1 MTLAPERT
9 ARPSAPP
16 AAGEGPSQDGP
27 AIGRAVDRVDG
38 LAKASGTARFSAEY
52 PIPGLTH
59 AVLVHAPIARGRIV
73 SIDVAQAEAHPSVVL
88 VLTHLN
94 APRLTPPPTR
104 LNPMDLSTLAGGS
117 LIAFLNTDEV
127 HVDGQPVAAVVAE
140 TLESAQYAASLVR
153 VSYETATAT
162 ADFDAELPHA
172 KAVRSMPVMPPTG
185 GKRGDAR
192 AAYAKSPVRVDLSF
206 TTPQHNHNA
215 LEPHATTA
223 VWDGKRLTVYEG
235 CQNMDWTQK
244 FLAKRF
250 DLPASDVHVVSKYV
264 GGAFGGKSKVW
275 AATLITCMAAKVSQ
289 RPVRLALTRE
299 GVYRTVGGRTP
310 TRQRVA
316 IGASRAGHME
326 ALIHQATSRKGR
338 VGGDADQITACSLD
352 LYDAATILAEQK
364 IVELDLMTNT
374 AMRAPG
380 EAQGSFAVESAV
392 DELAIELGLDPVALR
407 LMNQPAD
414 KSPVHGTRYSHRR
427 LAQTLEEGRDLFGWA
442 DRPAPGTRDGKDLVG
457 WGVAAAIH
465 PAWEFVANVQL
476 TVDATGGATLACAF
490 HEMGMGTAT
499 VVGQMVAYCLGV
511 PLERVSTIYGDS
523 DLPIG
528 PGAGGSGQ
536 TASLA
541 GSIEKAC
548 QAMRRR
554 LDALASKAGMPDGSD
569 PAEVLTRAGDQSLTV
584 EVGADTGPKAT
595 WGQVRFLS
603 KMVMDSRRWMKAAT
617 GAHYCEVRVDAD
629 TGELR
634 IRRWT
639 SVFDVGRVVNPKTTH
654 SQLRGGIVMGLG
666 MAMGEETL
674 IDTRTARIM
683 NPSLAE
689 YHVPVHADVPHLDVR
704 TLDDPDP
711 QMPLGILGA
720 GEVGIVGVGAAV
732 ANAVRHA
739 TGRRVTDLPLTLDRI
754 VG

>member
-9 ARPSAPP
+9 STPTVPSTDTTPGAP
-16 AAGEGPSQDGP
+16 GP
-27 AIGRAVDRVDG
+27 AIGRSVDRVDG
-38 LAKASGTARFSAEY
+38 LAKTTGTARFSAEY
-52 PIPGLTH
+52 PLPGLTQ
-59 AVLVHAPIARGRIV
+59 AVLVHATIARGRIM
-73 SIDVAQAEAHPSVVL
+73 SMDTAQAEAHPGVVL
-88 VLTHLN
+88 VLTHRN
-94 APRLTPPPTR
+94 APKLTPPPTR
-104 LNPMDLSTLAGGS
+104 MNPMDLSTMAAGS
-117 LIAFLNTDEV
+117 SIPFLNTDEV

-140 TLESAQYAASLVR
+140 TLEAAQYAASLVR
-153 VSYETATAT
+153 VEYLEVTPTG
-162 ADFDAELPHA
+162 DFDAELGGSTP
-172 KAVRSMPVMPPTG
+172 VRSMPVMPPTG

-192 AAYAKSPVRVDLSF
+192 AAYTRSPVTVDLAFS
-206 TTPQHNHNA
+206 TPQHNHNA

-223 VWDGKRLTVYEG
+223 EWDGDRLTVYEG
-235 CQNMDWTQK
+235 CQNIDWTQK

-250 DLPASDVHVVSKYV
+250 GIPAKDVHVVAKFV
-264 GGAFGGKSKVW
+264 GGGFGGKSKVW
-275 AATLITCMAAKVSQ
+275 AATLIACMAAKVAR

-316 IGASRAGHME
+316 IGASASGHME
-326 ALIHQATSRKGR
+326 ALIHEVTSRKGR
-338 VGGDADQITACSLD
+338 VGGEADQIVACSLD
-352 LYDAATILAEQK
+352 LYDAATILAEQR
-364 IVELDLMTNT
+364 IVELDLMPNT

-392 DELAIELGLDPVALR
+392 DELAVVLGLDPVDLR
-407 LMNQPAD
+407 LRNQPAER
-414 KSPVHGTRYSHRR
+414 SPVHGTRYSHRR
-427 LAQTLEEGRDLFGWA
+427 LAQTLERGRDLFGWA

-465 PAWEFVANVQL
+465 PSWEFVANVRL

-499 VVGQMVAYCLGV
+499 VVGQMVADCLGV
-511 PLERVSTIYGDS
+511 PLERVTAIYGDS
-523 DLPIG
+523 DLPMG

-541 GSIEKAC
+541 GSIERAC
-548 QAMRRR
+548 HAMRKRI
-554 LDALASKAGMPDGSD
+554 DTMADGVGMPDGSD
-569 PAEVLTRAGDQSLTV
+569 PGDVLSRAGQGSLTV
-584 EVGADTGPKAT
+584 EVGADSGPRAT

-603 KMVMDSRRWMKAAT
+603 KMVLDGRRWMKAAT
-617 GAHYCEVRVDAD
+617 GAHFCEVRVDAD

-634 IRRWT
+634 VTRWT

-666 MAMGEETL
+666 LAMGEETL

-689 YHVPVHADVPHLDVR
+689 YHVPVHADVPHLDVH

-711 QMPLGILGA
+711 QMPLGVLGA

>member
-1 MTLAPERT
+1 MTIAPERT
-9 ARPSAPP
+9 GTP
-16 AAGEGPSQDGP
+16 AAPTKDTSPGAPGP
-27 AIGRAVDRVDG
+27 AIGRSVDRVDG
-38 LAKASGTARFSAEY
+38 LAKTTGTARFSAEY

-59 AVLVHAPIARGRIV
+59 AVLVHAPIARGRILAM
-73 SIDVAQAEAHPSVVL
+73 DTAQAEAHPGVVL
-88 VLTHLN
+88 VLTHRN
-94 APRLTPPPTR
+94 APKLTPPPR
-104 LNPMDLSTLAGGS
+104 RMNPMDLSTMAAGS
-117 LIAFLNTDEV
+117 SIPFLNTDEV

-140 TLESAQYAASLVR
+140 SLEAAQYAASLVR
-153 VSYETATAT
+153 VEYLEVTPTG
-162 ADFDAELPHA
+162 DFDAELGNA
-172 KAVRSMPVMPPTG
+172 KPVRSMPVMPPTG
-185 GKRGDAR
+185 GRRGDAR
-192 AAYAKSPVRVDLSF
+192 AAYGRSPVQVDLSF
-206 TTPQHNHNA
+206 STPQHNHNA

-223 VWDGKRLTVYEG
+223 EWDGDRLTVYEG
-235 CQNMDWTQK
+235 SQNIDSTQK

-250 DLPASDVHVVSKYV
+250 GIPAGDVHVVAKFV

-275 AATLITCMAAKVSQ
+275 AATLIACMAARVAD

-316 IGASRAGHME
+316 IGASTSGRMQ
-326 ALIHQATSRKGR
+326 ALIHEVTSRKGK
-338 VGGDADQITACSLD
+338 VGGEADQVVAGSLD
-352 LYDAATILAEQK
+352 LYDAETILAEQR
-364 IVELDLMTNT
+364 IVELDLMPNT

-380 EAQGSFAVESAV
+380 EAQGSFAIESAV
-392 DELAIELGLDPVALR
+392 DELAVELGVDPVDLR
-407 LMNQPAD
+407 LRNQPGER
-414 KSPVHGTRYSHRR
+414 SPVHGTRYSHRR
-427 LAQTLEEGRDLFGWA
+427 LALTLERGRDLFGWT

-465 PAWEFVANVQL
+465 PSWEFVANVRL
-476 TVDATGGATLACAF
+476 TVDASGAATLACAF

-499 VVGQMVAYCLGV
+499 VVGQMVADCLGV
-511 PLERVSTIYGDS
+511 PLERVTAIHGDS
-523 DLPIG
+523 DLPTG

-541 GSIEKAC
+541 ASVERAC
-548 QAMRRR
+548 RAMRKR
-554 LDALASKAGMPDGSD
+554 LDALAERLGLPDGSEPGD
-569 PAEVLTRAGDQSLTV
+569 VLTRAGEPSLTV
-584 EVGADTGPKAT
+584 EVGADTGPRAT

-603 KMVMDSRRWMKAAT
+603 KLVLDSRRWMKAAT
-617 GAHYCEVRVDAD
+617 GAHFCEVRVDAD

-634 IRRWT
+634 VTRWT

-666 MAMGEETL
+666 LAMGEETL

-689 YHVPVHADVPHLDVR
+689 YHVPVHADVPHLDVH

-711 QMPLGILGA
+711 QMPLGVLGA

>member
-1 MTLAPERT
+1 
-9 ARPSAPP
+9 
-16 AAGEGPSQDGP
+16 
-27 AIGRAVDRVDG
+27 VDG
-38 LAKASGTARFSAEY
+38 LAKTTGTARFSAEY
-52 PIPGLTH
+52 PLPELTH
-59 AVLVHAPIARGRIV
+59 AVLVHAPIARGRITA
-73 SIDVAQAEAHPSVVL
+73 IDVSRAEAHPGVVL

-104 LNPMDLSTLAGGS
+104 LNPMDLSTMAAGS
-117 LIAFLNTDEV
+117 TIAFLNTDEV
-127 HVDGQPVAAVVAE
+127 LVDGQPVAAVVAE
-140 TLESAQYAASLVR
+140 SLESAQYAASLVR
-153 VSYETATAT
+153 VEYQATPPT
-162 ADFDAELPHA
+162 ADFDAELPKA
-172 KAVRSMPVMPPTG
+172 KAVRTMPVMPPTG

-192 AAYAKSPVRVDLSF
+192 AAYAASPVKVDLSF

-223 VWDGKRLTVYEG
+223 VWDDKRLTVYEG
-235 CQNMDWTQK
+235 CQNIDWMQK

-250 DLPASDVHVVSKYV
+250 DIPASDVHVVSKFV

-275 AATLITCMAAKVSQ
+275 AATLIACMAAQVAR
-289 RPVRLALTRE
+289 RPVRLALSRE

-316 IGASRAGHME
+316 IGATRQGHMQ
-326 ALIHQATSRKGR
+326 ALLHSATSRKGR
-338 VGGDADQITACSLD
+338 VGGEAEQIVGCSLD
-352 LYDAATILAEQK
+352 LYDASTILAEQK
-364 IVELDLMTNT
+364 IVELDLMSNT

-392 DELAIELGLDPVALR
+392 DELAIELGLDPVELR
-407 LMNQPAD
+407 LLNQPFD
-414 KSPVHGTRYSHRR
+414 RSPVHGTRYSHRR
-427 LAQTLEEGRDLFGWA
+427 LAQTLEQGRDLFGWA
-442 DRPAPGTRDGKDLVG
+442 DRPAAGTRDGKDLVG

-476 TVDATGGATLACAF
+476 TVDVAGSATLACAF

-499 VVGQMVAYCLGV
+499 VVGQMVADCLGV
-511 PLERVSTIYGDS
+511 PLERVSTLYGDS
-523 DLPIG
+523 DLPLG

-541 GSIEKAC
+541 ASIDKAC
-548 QAMRRR
+548 RAMRSR
-554 LDALASKAGMPDGSD
+554 LDVLAAKVGMPDGSD
-569 PAEVLTRAGDQSLTV
+569 PADVLTRAGEQSLTV
-584 EVGADTGPKAT
+584 QVGADTGPKAL

-617 GAHYCEVRVDAD
+617 GAHFCEVRVDAD

-634 IRRWT
+634 IRRWL

-666 MAMGEETL
+666 LAMGEETL
-674 IDTRTARIM
+674 IDTRSARIM

-689 YHVPVHADVPHLDVR
+689 YHVPVHADVPHLDVH

>member
-9 ARPSAPP
+9 ARPSAPT

-59 AVLVHAPIARGRIV
+59 AVLLHAPIARGRIT
-73 SIDVAQAEAHPSVVL
+73 SIDVAQAEAHPGVVL

-104 LNPMDLSTLAGGS
+104 LNPMDLSTMAGGS

-140 TLESAQYAASLVR
+140 TLESAQYAASLIR
-153 VSYETATAT
+153 VTYETTTAT
-162 ADFDAELPHA
+162 ADFDAGLPHA

-192 AAYAKSPVRVDLSF
+192 AAYAKSPVQVDLSF

-235 CQNMDWTQK
+235 CQNIDWTQK

-275 AATLITCMAAKVSQ
+275 AATLITCMAAQVAQ

-316 IGASRAGHME
+316 IGASIEGHME

-338 VGGDADQITACSLD
+338 VGGEADQITACSLD
-352 LYDAATILAEQK
+352 LYDATTILAEQK

-392 DELAIELGLDPVALR
+392 DELAIELGIDPVALR
-407 LMNQPAD
+407 LMNQPVD

-427 LAQTLEEGRDLFGWA
+427 LAQTLEQGRDLFGWS

-476 TVDATGGATLACAF
+476 TVAATGGATLACAF

-499 VVGQMVAYCLGV
+499 VVGQMVADCLGV

-528 PGAGGSGQ
+528 PSAGGSGQ

-548 QAMRRR
+548 RAMRKR

-569 PAEVLTRAGDQSLTV
+569 PAEVLTRVGERSLTI
-584 EVGADTGPKAT
+584 EVGADTGPKAM

-603 KMVMDSRRWMKAAT
+603 KLVMDSRRWMKAAT

-634 IRRWT
+634 IRRWL

-689 YHVPVHADVPHLDVR
+689 YHMPVHADVPHLDVH

-754 VG
+754 VS

>member
-1 MTLAPERT
+1 MTLAPGRT
-9 ARPSAPP
+9 GHPTAPTE
-16 AAGEGPSQDGP
+16 ADEGRSQNGP
-27 AIGRAVDRVDG
+27 AIGKAVDRVDG
-38 LAKASGTARFSAEY
+38 LAKVTGTARFSAEY

-59 AVLVHAPIARGRIV
+59 AVLVHAPIARGRIR
-73 SIDVAQAEAHPSVVL
+73 SIDVGQAGAHPGVVL

-94 APRLTPPPTR
+94 APRLTRPPTR
-104 LNPMDLSTLAGGS
+104 MNPMDLSTMAAGS
-117 LIAFLNTDEV
+117 SIAFLNTDEV

-153 VSYETATAT
+153 VEYETSTPT
-162 ADFDAELPHA
+162 ADFDAELPNA
-172 KAVRSMPVMPPTG
+172 KRVRSMPVMPQTG

-192 AAYAKSPVRVDLSF
+192 AAYAKSPVQVDLSF

-223 VWDGKRLTVYEG
+223 VWDGKRLTVYDG
-235 CQNMDWTQK
+235 CQNIDWTQK
-244 FLAKRF
+244 FVARRF
-250 DLPASDVHVVSKYV
+250 DMPASDVHVVSKYV
-264 GGAFGGKSKVW
+264 GGGFGGKSNVW
-275 AATLITCMAAKVSQ
+275 AATLIACMAAKVAQ

-316 IGASRAGHME
+316 IGASRQGHME
-326 ALIHQATSRKGR
+326 ALIHSATSRKGR
-338 VGGDADQITACSLD
+338 VGGDAEQIVACSLD

-364 IVELDLMTNT
+364 IVELDLMSNT
-374 AMRAPG
+374 SMRAPG

-392 DELAIELGLDPVALR
+392 DELAIVLGLDPVELR
-407 LMNQPAD
+407 LLNQPVD

-427 LAQTLEEGRDLFGWA
+427 LGRTLEQGRDLFGWA
-442 DRPAPGTRDGKDLVG
+442 DRPAPGTREGKDLVG

-476 TVDATGGATLACAF
+476 TVDDSGSATLACAF

-499 VVGQMVAYCLGV
+499 VVSQMVADCLGV
-511 PLERVSTIYGDS
+511 PLERVSALYGDS
-523 DLPIG
+523 DLPTG

-548 QAMRRR
+548 LAMRKR
-554 LDALASKAGMPDGSD
+554 LDALASKVGMPDGSD
-569 PAEVLTRAGDQSLTV
+569 PAEVLTRAGERFLSV
-584 EVGADTGPKAT
+584 EVGADTGPRAT

-603 KMVMDSRRWMKAAT
+603 KVVIDSRRWMKAAT
-617 GAHYCEVRVDAD
+617 GAHFCEVRVDAD

-634 IRRWT
+634 VRRWL

-666 MAMGEETL
+666 LAMGEETL
-674 IDTRTARIM
+674 IDTRSARIM

-689 YHVPVHADVPHLDVR
+689 YHVPVHADVPHLQVH

>member
-1 MTLAPERT
+1 MTIAPERT
-9 ARPSAPP
+9 GTPSAPTTD
-16 AAGEGPSQDGP
+16 PSPGAPGP

-38 LAKASGTARFSAEY
+38 LAKTTGTARFSAEY

-59 AVLVHAPIARGRIV
+59 AVLVHSTIARGRII
-73 SIDVAQAEAHPSVVL
+73 SLDTAQAEAHPGVVL
-88 VLTHLN
+88 VLTHRN
-94 APRLTPPPTR
+94 APQLTPPPTR
-104 LNPMDLSTLAGGS
+104 MNPMDLSTLAAGS
-117 LIAFLNTDEV
+117 SIPFLNTDEV

-140 TLESAQYAASLVR
+140 TLEAAQYAASLVR
-153 VSYETATAT
+153 VDYLEVTPTG
-162 ADFDAELPHA
+162 DFDAELGNA
-172 KAVRSMPVMPPTG
+172 KPVRSMPVMPPTG

-192 AAYAKSPVRVDLSF
+192 AAYRRSPVTVDLTFS
-206 TTPQHNHNA
+206 TPQHNHNA

-223 VWDGKRLTVYEG
+223 EWDGDRLTVYEG
-235 CQNMDWTQK
+235 SQNIDSTQK

-250 DLPASDVHVVSKYV
+250 SIPARDVHVVAKFV

-275 AATLITCMAAKVSQ
+275 AATLIACMAAKVAQ

-316 IGASRAGHME
+316 IGASTSGQME
-326 ALIHQATSRKGR
+326 ALIHEVTSRKGR
-338 VGGDADQITACSLD
+338 VGGEADQIVAGSLD
-352 LYDAATILAEQK
+352 LYDAATILAEQR
-364 IVELDLMTNT
+364 IVELDLMPNT

-392 DELAIELGLDPVALR
+392 DELAIALGMDPVDLR
-407 LMNQPAD
+407 LRNQPAER
-414 KSPVHGTRYSHRR
+414 SPVHGTRYSHRR
-427 LAQTLEEGRDLFGWA
+427 LAQTLERGRDLFGWA

-465 PAWEFVANVQL
+465 PSWEFVANVQL
-476 TVDATGGATLACAF
+476 TVDATGGTTLACAF

-499 VVGQMVAYCLGV
+499 VVGQMVADCLGV
-511 PLERVSTIYGDS
+511 PVERVTALYGDS
-523 DLPIG
+523 DLPNG

-541 GSIEKAC
+541 SSIERASRS
-548 QAMRRR
+548 MRQRI
-554 LDALASKAGMPDGSD
+554 DALADDVGMPDGSD
-569 PAEVLTRAGDQSLTV
+569 PGEVLSRAGKGSLTV
-584 EVGADTGPKAT
+584 EVGADSGPRAT

-603 KMVMDSRRWMKAAT
+603 KLVLDSRRWMKAAT
-617 GAHYCEVRVDAD
+617 GAHFCEVRVDAD

-634 IRRWT
+634 VTRWT
-639 SVFDVGRVVNPKTTH
+639 GVFDVGRVVNPKTTY

-666 MAMGEETL
+666 LAMGEETL

-689 YHVPVHADVPHLDVR
+689 YHVPVHADVPHLDVH

-754 VG
+754 VD

>member
-1 MTLAPERT
+1 
-9 ARPSAPP
+9 
-16 AAGEGPSQDGP
+16 
-27 AIGRAVDRVDG
+27 
-38 LAKASGTARFSAEY
+38 
-52 PIPGLTH
+52 
-59 AVLVHAPIARGRIV
+59 
-73 SIDVAQAEAHPSVVL
+73 
-88 VLTHLN
+88 
-94 APRLTPPPTR
+94 
-104 LNPMDLSTLAGGS
+104 MDLSTMAAGS
-117 LIAFLNTDEV
+117 SIAFLNTDEV

-153 VSYETATAT
+153 VDYETSTPT
-162 ADFDAELPHA
+162 ADFEAGLPSA

-192 AAYAKSPVRVDLSF
+192 AAYAKSAVQVDLSF

-223 VWDGKRLTVYEG
+223 VWDGKKLTVYEG
-235 CQNMDWTQK
+235 CQNIDWTQK

-250 DLPASDVHVVSKYV
+250 DVPAGDVHVVSKYV

-275 AATLITCMAAKVSQ
+275 AATLITCMAAQVSQ

-316 IGASRAGHME
+316 IGASRTGQME

-338 VGGDADQITACSLD
+338 VGGEADQITACSLD
-352 LYDAATILAEQK
+352 LYDATTILAEQK
-364 IVELDLMTNT
+364 IVELDLMSNT

-392 DELAIELGLDPVALR
+392 DELAIELGLDPVELR
-407 LMNQPAD
+407 LLNQPVD
-414 KSPVHGTRYSHRR
+414 KSPV
-427 LAQTLEEGRDLFGWA
+427 
-442 DRPAPGTRDGKDLVG
+442 PAPGTRDGTDLVG

-465 PAWEFVANVQL
+465 PSWEFVANVML
-476 TVDATGGATLACAF
+476 TVDATGSATLACAF

-499 VVGQMVAYCLGV
+499 VVGQMVADCLGV
-511 PLERVSTIYGDS
+511 PLERVSTLYGDS
-523 DLPIG
+523 DLPMG

-541 GSIEKAC
+541 ASIEKAC
-548 QAMRRR
+548 RAMRKQ
-554 LDALASKAGMPDGSD
+554 LDAMASKAGMPDGSD
-569 PAEVLTRAGDQSLTV
+569 PAEVLTRAGEQSLTV
-584 EVGADTGPKAT
+584 EVGADTGPRAM

-634 IRRWT
+634 IRRWL

-666 MAMGEETL
+666 LAMGEETL

-689 YHVPVHADVPHLDVR
+689 YHVPVHADVPHLDVH

>member
-9 ARPSAPP
+9 TRSTAPT
-16 AAGEGPSQDGP
+16 ETDRQSGP

-38 LAKASGTARFSAEY
+38 LAKATGTARFSAEY
-52 PIPGLTH
+52 PLPGMTH
-59 AVLVHAPIARGRIV
+59 AVLVHAPIARGRIT
-73 SIDVAQAEAHPSVVL
+73 SMDVAQAEAHPGVVL
-88 VLTHLN
+88 VLTHHN
-94 APRLTPPPTR
+94 APRLTPAPSR
-104 LNPMDLSTLAGGS
+104 MNPMDLSTMAAGS
-117 LIAFLNTDEV
+117 SIAFLNTDEV

-140 TLESAQYAASLVR
+140 TLEAAQYAASLVR
-153 VSYETATAT
+153 VEYQTITAT
-162 ADFDAELPHA
+162 ADFDAEIPTA
-172 KAVRSMPVMPPTG
+172 TRVRSMPVMPATG
-185 GKRGDAR
+185 GKRGDAH
-192 AAYAKSPVRVDLSF
+192 AAYKISPVKVDLTF

-235 CQNMDWTQK
+235 CQNIDWTQK

-250 DLPASDVHVVSKYV
+250 DMPASDVHVVSKFV
-264 GGAFGGKSKVW
+264 GGGFGGKSKVW
-275 AATLITCMAAKVSQ
+275 AATLIACMAAKVAG

-316 IGASRAGHME
+316 IGASRAGQME
-326 ALIHQATSRKGR
+326 ALIHSATSRKGR
-338 VGGDADQITACSLD
+338 VGGEADQIVACSLD
-352 LYDAATILAEQK
+352 LYDASTILAEQK
-364 IVELDLMTNT
+364 VVELDLMPNT

-392 DELAIELGLDPVALR
+392 DELAIELGMDPVALR
-407 LMNQPAD
+407 LLNQPGE

-427 LAQTLEEGRDLFGWA
+427 LAQTLEQGRDLFGWA

-465 PAWEFVANVQL
+465 PSWEFVANVQL
-476 TVDATGGATLACAF
+476 TVDATGSATLASAF

-499 VVGQMVAYCLGV
+499 VVGQMLADCLGV
-511 PLERVSTIYGDS
+511 PLDRVNTLYGDS
-523 DLPIG
+523 DLPMG

-548 QAMRRR
+548 HAMRKR
-554 LDALASKAGMPDGSD
+554 LDTLASKAGMPDGSD
-569 PAEVLTRAGDQSLTV
+569 PAEVLTRSGERSLTV
-584 EVGADTGPKAT
+584 EVGADTGPRAM

-603 KMVMDSRRWMKAAT
+603 KLVMDSRRWMKAAT
-617 GAHYCEVRVDAD
+617 GAHFCEVRVDAD

-634 IRRWT
+634 IRRWV

-666 MAMGEETL
+666 LAMGEETL
-674 IDTRTARIM
+674 IDTRSARIM

-689 YHVPVHADVPHLDVR
+689 YHVPVHADVPHLEVH

>member
-1 MTLAPERT
+1 
-9 ARPSAPP
+9 
-16 AAGEGPSQDGP
+16 
-27 AIGRAVDRVDG
+27 
-38 LAKASGTARFSAEY
+38 
-52 PIPGLTH
+52 
-59 AVLVHAPIARGRIV
+59 
-73 SIDVAQAEAHPSVVL
+73 
-88 VLTHLN
+88 
-94 APRLTPPPTR
+94 
-104 LNPMDLSTLAGGS
+104 
-117 LIAFLNTDEV
+117 
-127 HVDGQPVAAVVAE
+127 
-140 TLESAQYAASLVR
+140 
-153 VSYETATAT
+153 
-162 ADFDAELPHA
+162 
-172 KAVRSMPVMPPTG
+172 
-185 GKRGDAR
+185 
-192 AAYAKSPVRVDLSF
+192 
-206 TTPQHNHNA
+206 
-215 LEPHATTA
+215 
-223 VWDGKRLTVYEG
+223 
-235 CQNMDWTQK
+235 
-244 FLAKRF
+244 
-250 DLPASDVHVVSKYV
+250 
-264 GGAFGGKSKVW
+264 
-275 AATLITCMAAKVSQ
+275 
-289 RPVRLALTRE
+289 LTRE

-316 IGASRAGHME
+316 IGASRAGQME
-326 ALIHQATSRKGR
+326 ALIHSATSRKGR
-338 VGGDADQITACSLD
+338 VGGEADQIVACSLD

-392 DELAIELGLDPVALR
+392 DELAIELGLDPVDLR
-407 LMNQPAD
+407 LLNQPVD

-427 LAQTLEEGRDLFGWA
+427 LAQTLEQGRDLFGWA
-442 DRPAPGTRDGKDLVG
+442 DRPASGTRDGKDLVG

-465 PAWEFVANVQL
+465 PAWEFVANVRL
-476 TVDATGGATLACAF
+476 TVDATGGAMLACAF

-499 VVGQMVAYCLGV
+499 VVGQMVADCLGV
-511 PLERVSTIYGDS
+511 PLERVTTLYGDS

-541 GSIEKAC
+541 ASIERAC
-548 QAMRRR
+548 HAMRKR
-554 LDALASKAGMPDGSD
+554 LDAIASKAGMPDGSD
-569 PAEVLTRAGDQSLTV
+569 PAEVLARAGEPSLTV

-603 KMVMDSRRWMKAAT
+603 KMVLDSRRWMKAAT

-634 IRRWT
+634 IRRWL

-666 MAMGEETL
+666 LAMGEETL
-674 IDTRTARIM
+674 IDTRSARIM

-689 YHVPVHADVPHLDVR
+689 YHVPVHADVPHLEVH

>member
-9 ARPSAPP
+9 GAAPHGRTEAPP
-16 AAGEGPSQDGP
+16 GAPGP

-38 LAKASGTARFSAEY
+38 LAKTTGTARFSAEY

-59 AVLVHAPIARGRIV
+59 AVLVHAPIARGRITAL
-73 SIDVAQAEAHPSVVL
+73 DTALAEAHPGVVL
-88 VLTHLN
+88 VLTHRN
-94 APRLTPPPTR
+94 APRLTPPPR
-104 LNPMDLSTLAGGS
+104 MMNPLDLSTTAAGS
-117 LIAFLNTDEV
+117 SIPFLNTDEV

-140 TLESAQYAASLVR
+140 TLEAAQYAATLVR
-153 VSYETATAT
+153 VEYLEVAPTG
-162 ADFDAELPHA
+162 DLDAELANAEP
-172 KAVRSMPVMPPTG
+172 VRSMPVMPPTG
-185 GKRGDAR
+185 GRRGDAR
-192 AAYAKSPVRVDLSF
+192 AAYARSAVRVDLTFS
-206 TTPQHNHNA
+206 TPQHNHNA

-223 VWDGKRLTVYEG
+223 EWDGDRLTVHEG
-235 CQNMDWTQK
+235 CQNIDWTQK
-244 FLAKRF
+244 YLAKRF
-250 DLPASDVHVVSKYV
+250 GVPARDVHVVSRYV

-275 AATLITCMAAKVSQ
+275 AATLIACMAARVAQ
-289 RPVRLALTRE
+289 RPVRLSLTRE

-316 IGASRAGHME
+316 IGASRSGHLE
-326 ALIHQATSRKGR
+326 ALIHQVTTRKGR
-338 VGGDADQITACSLD
+338 VGGEADQVVAGTLD
-352 LYDAATILAEQK
+352 LYDAATILAEQR
-364 IVELDLMTNT
+364 IVELDLMPNT

-392 DELAIELGLDPVALR
+392 DELAVELGLDPVELR
-407 LMNQPAD
+407 LRNQPGER
-414 KSPVHGTRYSHRR
+414 SPVHGTRYSHRR
-427 LAQTLEEGRDLFGWA
+427 LAQTLERGRDLFGWA
-442 DRPAPGTRDGKDLVG
+442 DRPPPLTRDGKDLVG

-465 PAWEFVANVQL
+465 PAWEFVANVRL
-476 TVDATGGATLACAF
+476 TVDATGGVTLACAF

-499 VVGQMVAYCLGV
+499 VVGQLVADCLGV
-511 PLERVSTIYGDS
+511 PLERVSVDHGDS

-541 GSIEKAC
+541 ASIERASR
-548 QAMRRR
+548 AMRKRI
-554 LDALASKAGMPDGSD
+554 DGLAERAGMPDGSD
-569 PAEVLTRAGDQSLTV
+569 PGDVLARAGEGFLTV
-584 EVGADTGPKAT
+584 EVGADTGPRAT

-603 KMVMDSRRWMKAAT
+603 KLVLDRRRWMKAAT
-617 GAHYCEVRVDAD
+617 GAHFCEVRVDAD

-634 IRRWT
+634 VTRWT

-666 MAMGEETL
+666 LAMGEETL

-683 NPSLAE
+683 NPNLAE
-689 YHVPVHADVPHLDVR
+689 YHVPVHADVPHLDVH

>member
-1 MTLAPERT
+1 
-9 ARPSAPP
+9 
-16 AAGEGPSQDGP
+16 
-27 AIGRAVDRVDG
+27 VDG
-38 LAKASGTARFSAEY
+38 LAKVTGTARFSAEY

-59 AVLVHAPIARGRIV
+59 AVLVHAPIARGRIR
-73 SIDVAQAEAHPSVVL
+73 SIEVAQAELHPGVVL
-88 VLTHLN
+88 VLTHHN

-104 LNPMDLSTLAGGS
+104 MNPMDLSTTAAGS
-117 LIAFLNTDEV
+117 SIAFLNTDEV

-140 TLESAQYAASLVR
+140 TLESAQYAASLIR
-153 VSYETATAT
+153 VEYEAISAT
-162 ADFDAELPHA
+162 ADFDAELPNA
-172 KAVRSMPVMPPTG
+172 KAFRSMPVGPATG

-192 AAYAKSPVRVDLSF
+192 AAYATSPVQVDLTF

-223 VWDGKRLTVYEG
+223 VWDGKRLTLYEG
-235 CQNMDWTQK
+235 CQNIDWTRK

-250 DLPASDVHVVSKYV
+250 DIPASDVHVVSKFV
-264 GGAFGGKSKVW
+264 GGGFGGKSKVW
-275 AATLITCMAAKVSQ
+275 AATLITCMAAKVAG

-316 IGASRAGHME
+316 IGASQAGHME
-326 ALIHQATSRKGR
+326 ALIHSATSRKGR
-338 VGGDADQITACSLD
+338 VGGEADQIVACSLD

-392 DELAIELGLDPVALR
+392 DELAIELGMDPVDLR
-407 LMNQPAD
+407 LLNQPVA

-427 LAQTLEEGRDLFGWA
+427 LAQTLEQGRDLFGWG

-465 PAWEFVANVQL
+465 PSWEFVANVQL
-476 TVDATGGATLACAF
+476 SVDVTGSATLACAF

-499 VVGQMVAYCLGV
+499 VVGQMVADCLGV
-511 PLERVSTIYGDS
+511 PLERVNTLYGDS

-541 GSIEKAC
+541 ASIEKAC
-548 QAMRRR
+548 HAMRRR

-569 PAEVLTRAGDQSLTV
+569 PAEVLARAGEHSLTV
-584 EVGADTGPKAT
+584 EVGADSGPGAM

-603 KMVMDSRRWMKAAT
+603 RLVMDSRRWMKAAT

-634 IRRWT
+634 VHRWL

-666 MAMGEETL
+666 LAMGEETL
-674 IDTRTARIM
+674 IDTRSARIM

-689 YHVPVHADVPHLDVR
+689 YHVPVHGDVPHLDVH

-711 QMPLGILGA
+711 QMPLGVLGA

>member
-9 ARPSAPP
+9 TQAV
-16 AAGEGPSQDGP
+16 GPTEAERHTGP

-38 LAKASGTARFSAEY
+38 LAKATGTARFSAEY
-52 PIPGLTH
+52 PLPGMTH
-59 AVLVHAPIARGRIV
+59 AVLVHAPIARGRIT
-73 SIDVAQAEAHPSVVL
+73 SMDVARAEAHPGVVL
-88 VLTHLN
+88 VLTHHN

-104 LNPMDLSTLAGGS
+104 MNPMDLSTMAAGS
-117 LIAFLNTDEV
+117 SIAFLNTDEV

-140 TLESAQYAASLVR
+140 TLEAAQYAASLVR
-153 VSYETATAT
+153 VEYQTITPT
-162 ADFDAELPHA
+162 ADFDAELPTA
-172 KAVRSMPVMPPTG
+172 TKVRSMPVMPATG
-185 GKRGDAR
+185 GRRGDAR
-192 AAYAKSPVRVDLSF
+192 AAYAISPVKVDLTF

-235 CQNMDWTQK
+235 CQNIDWTQK

-250 DLPASDVHVVSKYV
+250 GIPASDVHVVSKFV
-264 GGAFGGKSKVW
+264 GGGFGGKSKVW
-275 AATLITCMAAKVSQ
+275 AATLIACMAAKVAG

-316 IGASRAGHME
+316 IGASRAGQME
-326 ALIHQATSRKGR
+326 ALIHSATSRKGR
-338 VGGDADQITACSLD
+338 VGGEADQIVACSLD
-352 LYDAATILAEQK
+352 LYDASTILAEQK
-364 IVELDLMTNT
+364 VVELDLMTNT

-392 DELAIELGLDPVALR
+392 DELAIELGMDPVDLR
-407 LMNQPAD
+407 LLNQPSE

-427 LAQTLEEGRDLFGWA
+427 LAQTLEQGRDLFGWA

-465 PAWEFVANVQL
+465 PSWEFVANVQL
-476 TVDATGGATLACAF
+476 TVDATGSATLACAF

-499 VVGQMVAYCLGV
+499 VVGQMVADCLGV
-511 PLERVSTIYGDS
+511 PLERVNTLYGDS
-523 DLPIG
+523 DLPMG

-548 QAMRRR
+548 HAMRKK
-554 LDALASKAGMPDGSD
+554 LDALASRAGMPDGSD
-569 PAEVLTRAGDQSLTV
+569 PAEVLTRSGERSLTV
-584 EVGADTGPKAT
+584 EVGADTGPKAM

-603 KMVMDSRRWMKAAT
+603 KLVLDSRRWMKAAT
-617 GAHYCEVRVDAD
+617 GAHFCEVRVDAD

-634 IRRWT
+634 IRRWV

-666 MAMGEETL
+666 LAMGEETL
-674 IDTRTARIM
+674 IDTRSARIM

-689 YHVPVHADVPHLDVR
+689 YHVPVHADVPHLDVH

>member
-9 ARPSAPP
+9 AQPVTPTETD
-16 AAGEGPSQDGP
+16 GLTGP

-38 LAKASGTARFSAEY
+38 LAKATGTARFSAEY
-52 PIPGLTH
+52 PLPGMTH
-59 AVLVHAPIARGRIV
+59 AVLVHAPIARGRITAMDV
-73 SIDVAQAEAHPSVVL
+73 SGAEAHPGVVL
-88 VLTHLN
+88 VLTHHN
-94 APRLTPPPTR
+94 APQLTPPPTR
-104 LNPMDLSTLAGGS
+104 MNPMDLSTMAAGS
-117 LIAFLNTDEV
+117 SIAFLNTDQV

-140 TLESAQYAASLVR
+140 TLEAAQYAASLVR
-153 VSYETATAT
+153 VEYQTISPT
-162 ADFDAELPHA
+162 ADFDAELSNA
-172 KAVRSMPVMPPTG
+172 TLVRSMPVMPATG
-185 GKRGDAR
+185 GKRGDAH
-192 AAYAKSPVRVDLSF
+192 AAYAIAPVKVDLTF

-223 VWDGKRLTVYEG
+223 VWDGNRLTVYEG
-235 CQNMDWTQK
+235 CQNIDWTQK

-250 DLPASDVHVVSKYV
+250 GVPAGDVHVVSKFV
-264 GGAFGGKSKVW
+264 GGGFGGKSKVW
-275 AATLITCMAAKVSQ
+275 AATLIACMAAKVAE

-310 TRQRVA
+310 TRQHVA
-316 IGASRAGHME
+316 IGASRAGQME
-326 ALIHQATSRKGR
+326 ALIHSATSRKGR
-338 VGGDADQITACSLD
+338 VGGEAEQIVACSLD
-352 LYDAATILAEQK
+352 LYDASTILAEQRV
-364 IVELDLMTNT
+364 VELDLMTNT

-392 DELAIELGLDPVALR
+392 DELAVVLGMDPVDLR
-407 LMNQPAD
+407 LLNQPGE

-427 LAQTLEEGRDLFGWA
+427 LAQTLEQGRDLFGWA

-465 PAWEFVANVQL
+465 PSWEFVANVRL
-476 TVDATGGATLACAF
+476 TVDAAGRATLASAF

-499 VVGQMVAYCLGV
+499 VVGQMVADCLGV
-511 PLERVSTIYGDS
+511 PLERVNTLYGDS
-523 DLPIG
+523 DLPMG

-548 QAMRRR
+548 RAMRKR
-554 LDALASKAGMPDGSD
+554 LDDLASKAGMPDGSD
-569 PAEVLTRAGDQSLTV
+569 PAEVLARTGEGSLTV
-584 EVGADTGPKAT
+584 EVGADTGPRAM

-603 KMVMDSRRWMKAAT
+603 KLVMDSRRWMKAAT
-617 GAHYCEVRVDAD
+617 GAHFCEVRVDAD

-634 IRRWT
+634 IRRWV

-666 MAMGEETL
+666 LAMGEETL
-674 IDTRTARIM
+674 IDTRSARIM

-689 YHVPVHADVPHLDVR
+689 YHVPVQADVPHLDVH

>member
-9 ARPSAPP
+9 ARPAAPDE
-16 AAGEGPSQDGP
+16 AVADGAGP
-27 AIGRAVDRVDG
+27 AIGRSVDRVDG
-38 LAKASGTARFSAEY
+38 LAKVTGTARFSAEY

-59 AVLVHAPIARGRIV
+59 AVLVHATIARGRITA
-73 SIDVAQAEAHPSVVL
+73 IDVAQAEAHPGVVL
-88 VLTHLN
+88 VLTHHN
-94 APRLTPPPTR
+94 APRLQPPPTR
-104 LNPMDLSTLAGGS
+104 LNPMDLSSMAAGS
-117 LIAFLNTDEV
+117 SIAFLNTEEI

-153 VSYETATAT
+153 VDYEIITLA
-162 ADFDAELPHA
+162 ADLDVELPNA
-172 KAVRSMPVMPPTG
+172 TPVRSMPVLPPTG
-185 GKRGDAR
+185 GKRGDAH
-192 AAYAKSPVRVDLSF
+192 AAYARSPVKVDLTF

-223 VWDGKRLTVYEG
+223 VWDGTRLTVYEG
-235 CQNMDWTQK
+235 CQNIDWTQK

-250 DLPASDVHVVSKYV
+250 DLPASDVHVVSKFV

-275 AATLITCMAAKVSQ
+275 AATLIACMAAQVAR

-316 IGASRAGHME
+316 IGASRAGQME
-326 ALIHQATSRKGR
+326 ALIHSATSRKGR
-338 VGGDADQITACSLD
+338 VGGQADQIVACSLD
-352 LYDAATILAEQK
+352 LYDATTILAEQK

-392 DELAIELGLDPVALR
+392 DELAIELGLDPVDLR
-407 LMNQPAD
+407 LLNQPVD

-427 LAQTLEEGRDLFGWA
+427 LAQALDQGRDLFGWA
-442 DRPAPGTRDGKDLVG
+442 DRPASGTRDGKDLVG

-465 PAWEFVANVQL
+465 PAWEFVANVRL
-476 TVDATGGATLACAF
+476 TVDATGGAMLACAF

-499 VVGQMVAYCLGV
+499 VVGQMVADCLGV
-511 PLERVSTIYGDS
+511 PLERVTTLYGDS

-541 GSIEKAC
+541 ASIERAC
-548 QAMRRR
+548 HAMRKR
-554 LDALASKAGMPDGSD
+554 LDAIASKAGMPDGSD
-569 PAEVLTRAGDQSLTV
+569 PADVLAREGEPSLTV
-584 EVGADTGPKAT
+584 EVGADTGLKAT

-603 KMVMDSRRWMKAAT
+603 KMVLDSRRWMKAAT

-634 IRRWT
+634 IRRWL

-654 SQLRGGIVMGLG
+654 SQLRGGLVMGLG
-666 MAMGEETL
+666 LAMGEETL
-674 IDTRTARIM
+674 IDTRSARIM

-689 YHVPVHADVPHLDVR
+689 YHVPVHADVPHLDVH

-711 QMPLGILGA
+711 QTPLGILGA

>member
-1 MTLAPERT
+1 MTIAPERT
-9 ARPSAPP
+9 TTTTAPP
-16 AAGEGPSQDGP
+16 ATPPGAPGP
-27 AIGRAVDRVDG
+27 AIGRSVDRVDG
-38 LAKASGTARFSAEY
+38 LAKATGTARFSAEY
-52 PIPGLTH
+52 PIPGITH
-59 AVLVHAPIARGRIV
+59 AVLVHAPIARGRITSMDTTV
-73 SIDVAQAEAHPSVVL
+73 AEAHPGVVL
-88 VLTHLN
+88 VLTHHN
-94 APRLTPPPTR
+94 APRLTPPPAR
-104 LNPMDLSTLAGGS
+104 MNPMDLSTMAAGS
-117 LIAFLNTDEV
+117 TIPFLNTDEV

-140 TLESAQYAASLVR
+140 TLEAAQYAASLVR
-153 VSYETATAT
+153 VDYHEVTPTG
-162 ADFDAELPHA
+162 DFDAELGSSRP
-172 KAVRSMPVMPPTG
+172 VRSMPVMPPTG

-192 AAYAKSPVRVDLSF
+192 AAYGRSPVKVDLAFS
-206 TTPQHNHNA
+206 TPQHNHNA

-223 VWDGKRLTVYEG
+223 EWDGDRLTVYEG
-235 CQNMDWTQK
+235 CQNIDWTQK

-250 DLPASDVHVVSKYV
+250 GIPAADVHVVAKFV

-275 AATLITCMAAKVSQ
+275 AATLIACMAAKVAG

-316 IGASRAGHME
+316 IGASASGRME
-326 ALIHQATSRKGR
+326 ALIHEVTSRKGR
-338 VGGDADQITACSLD
+338 VGGEADQVVACSLD
-352 LYDAATILAEQK
+352 LYDAATILAEQR
-364 IVELDLMTNT
+364 IVELDLMPNT

-392 DELAIELGLDPVALR
+392 DELAVELGLDPVDLR
-407 LMNQPAD
+407 LRNQPGER
-414 KSPVHGTRYSHRR
+414 SPVHGTRYSHRR
-427 LAQTLEEGRDLFGWA
+427 LAQTLERGRDLFGWA

-465 PAWEFVANVQL
+465 PSWEFIANVQL
-476 TVDATGGATLACAF
+476 TVDAAGGATLACAF

-499 VVGQMVAYCLGV
+499 VVGQMVADCLDV
-511 PLERVSTIYGDS
+511 PLERVTAIYGDS
-523 DLPIG
+523 DLPMG

-541 GSIEKAC
+541 ASIERAC
-548 QAMRRR
+548 RAMRKRI
-554 LDALASKAGMPDGSD
+554 DAMADRVGMPDGSD
-569 PAEVLTRAGDQSLTV
+569 PGEVLTRAGEGSLTV
-584 EVGADTGPKAT
+584 EVGADSGPRAT

-603 KMVMDSRRWMKAAT
+603 KMVLDSRRWMKAAT
-617 GAHYCEVRVDAD
+617 GAHFCEVRVDAD

-634 IRRWT
+634 VTRWT

-666 MAMGEETL
+666 LAMGEETL

-689 YHVPVHADVPHLDVR
+689 YHVPVHADVPHLDVH